1 MAKMVKNKGLVAK
14 IAPEAEYIIQG
25 KESGAY
31 VFEPHFSSA
40 QRGKATIGDAKVVV
54 LTSNNYLDL
63 ATHPEVIVAAKTAL
77 EKYGTG
83 TCGARLHNGTTELH
97 VQLEKACAEFFHT
110 EDAVVLSAGYLANLA
125 VISALA
131 DDETIIIT
139 DQYNHM
145 SIVDGIALTNAQV
158 RIFQHNNLEKLEY
171 ILKNSSQF
179 KQKLIVVEGVYS
191 MEGDLA
197 PLDEIVNLSEKYD
210 ASLLVDEAHSFGFIG
225 ENSCGVA
232 DLKNVSDKVHLRM
245 TTFSKSLAN
254 VGGCIATDRKT
265 AEYIRHNAHQYIF
278 NASLPPATV
287 AGTLA
292 ALKVLKKEPWRQ
304 EKLWENT
311 IRFRHGLQKLGL
323 STMDSCS
330 PIVPIY
336 VGDDQKNMEITKEL
350 LAKGVYIATAIF
362 PAVPKNESRLRATIT
377 AALSQE
383 DIDFALQKIAEVFQK
398 HGLIA

>member
-1 MAKMVKNKGLVAK
+1 
-14 IAPEAEYIIQG
+14 
-25 KESGAY
+25 
-31 VFEPHFSSA
+31 
-40 QRGKATIGDAKVVV
+40 
-54 LTSNNYLDL
+54 
-63 ATHPEVIVAAKTAL
+63 
-77 EKYGTG
+77 
-83 TCGARLHNGTTELH
+83 
-97 VQLEKACAEFFHT
+97 
-110 EDAVVLSAGYLANLA
+110 
-125 VISALA
+125 
-131 DDETIIIT
+131 
-139 DQYNHM
+139 M

-383 DIDFALQKIAEVFQK
+383 DIDFVLQKIAEVFQK